1 MESRHEIIW
10 RVSGRVVESIYN
22 VGRKDRPYWQVIV
35 ELDEG
40 FACVYVRRDDLRKIA
55 ERLQD
60 GDLIEASG
68 VISPHRIVE
77 AAKKPLFL
85 DPVEHL
91 AKINP

>member
-1 MESRHEIIW
+1 VDTRHEVIW

-22 VGRKDRPYWQVIV
+22 VGRKDRPYWQVVI

-55 ERLQD
+55 EKLVG
-60 GDLIEASG
+60 GDLVEASG
-68 VISPHRIVE
+68 VIAPHRVVE
-77 AAKKPLFL
+77 SAKKPMFL

-91 AKINP
+91 RKLT